1 MKGCHRPY
9 PVVMRSPPEIWGAFF
24 VLTDH
29 FICDYMGLCQL
40 QEKTMDKEYLKNFKD
55 GVADAL
61 LNGNMAEEYS
71 DGYKQ
76 GYDFGLT
83 MYQRLSEENGDE

>member
-1 MKGCHRPY
+1 MK
-9 PVVMRSPPEIWGAFF
+9 SPPEIWGAFF
-24 VLTDH
+24 VLTGP